1 MKYRVRMDM
10 SFDAEP
16 DARALLEA
24 GRALVSKATNVTV
37 ASESSPV
44 SYCEL
49 EVCRH
54 DEGLPCTL
62 IERLESAG
70 GEHL

>member
-10 SFDAEP
+10 SFTVET
-16 DARALLEA
+16 DARLLMDSGKALAEKAVSA
-24 GRALVSKATNVTV
+24 GEVTEKD
-37 ASESSPV
+37 AKSF
-44 SYCEL
+44 CEM

-62 IERLESAG
+62 VERVAIIR
-70 GEHL
+70 

>member
-16 DARALLEA
+16 DARVLLET
-24 GRALVSKATNVTV
+24 GRGLVGKATNVTV
-37 ASESSPV
+37 AKESSPR

-49 EVCRH
+49 EICRH

-62 IERLESAG
+62 VERVEVAG
-70 GEHL
+70 SEPV